1 MARQVTFGERTAVRD
16 RSPSRA
22 YARII
27 AAMRSTQPALPAQ
40 APRGCTC
47 AKLRRLSRRVTAVYD
62 RELAAAGLRVTQYS
76 MLGLIQREAGQAGMP
91 LTALAERLDMDRT
104 TLTRNLKPLIAQGW
118 AELVTSETDARVR
131 LARVTAAGAGAW
143 AAARPHWKRAQQEVN
158 RTLGDD
164 TVERLH
170 QWLDAVT
177 PLFRPPPPGSG

>member
-1 MARQVTFGERTAVRD
+1 MLPNAANAATTAG
-16 RSPSRA
+16 
-22 YARII
+22 
-27 AAMRSTQPALPAQ
+27 AATTPP
-40 APRGCTC
+40 PRGCTC

-76 MLGLIQREAGQAGMP
+76 MLGVVQREAGRDGMP

-118 AELVTSETDARVR
+118 AEVVASEADARLR
-131 LARVTAAGAGAW
+131 LARVTAAGAAAW
-143 AAARPHWKRAQQEVN
+143 QAARPNWKRAQLEVN

-170 QWLDAVT
+170 EWLDAVT
-177 PLFRPPPPGSG
+177 PLFRPPAPGSG